1 MHFINELLEWGNL
14 TRLSNEV
21 IERSYLT
28 TLSNLPLDELT
39 ANVDGGLDGVGVHR
53 LGRLVQAHHV
63 VQLQLL
69 HVLQLA
75 KQKKKLF

>member
-1 MHFINELLEWGNL
+1 
-14 TRLSNEV
+14 
-21 IERSYLT
+21 
-28 TLSNLPLDELT
+28 LDELT

-69 HVLQLA
+69 HVLQFT
-75 KQKKKLF
+75 KQKKKLFLMII